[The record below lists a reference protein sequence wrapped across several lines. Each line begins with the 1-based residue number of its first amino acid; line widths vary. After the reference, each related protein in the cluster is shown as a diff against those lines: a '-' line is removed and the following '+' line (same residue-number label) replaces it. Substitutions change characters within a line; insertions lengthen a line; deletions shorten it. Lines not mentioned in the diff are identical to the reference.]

1 MRTKQWIPGINNKQK
16 IRVIC
21 NGVGYFTTVQDAL
34 SGPFAMQTDAIRS
47 ILHKIGAEKLFGMS
61 TTVLA
66 YDHKMERQKFELQI
80 NLEN

>member
-1 MRTKQWIPGINNKQK
+1 MRTKQWIPGVNNKQR

-21 NGVGYFTTVQDAL
+21 NGVGFFTTVQDAL
-34 SGPFAMQTDAIRS
+34 SGPFIVQTDAIRS
-47 ILHKIGAEKLFGMS
+47 VLHKIANEKLLGMS